1 MPAVSFNYWEIDDS
15 IKKAKKT
22 ESYLSDYIG
31 DMKSVLSSCKS
42 LTGSDSCGYVNRS
55 MELINKKISK
65 ASKTQGAYTQFR
77 KRLDLLEQKARDT
90 DDAVAKN
97 INVTVSN
104 YVGRRS
110 LWQVTGDWLYN
121 RYVNFLDGVSTL
133 PIVEDSVA
141 QAIRKARLHSDG
153 CRLRFRSV
161 STCPPAGPIL
171 RKPCGSALPQRA

>member
-97 INVTVSN
+97 ITA
-104 YVGRRS
+104 
-110 LWQVTGDWLYN
+110 T
-121 RYVNFLDGVSTL
+121 
-133 PIVEDSVA
+133 
-141 QAIRKARLHSDG
+141 
-153 CRLRFRSV
+153 
-161 STCPPAGPIL
+161 
-171 RKPCGSALPQRA
+171 